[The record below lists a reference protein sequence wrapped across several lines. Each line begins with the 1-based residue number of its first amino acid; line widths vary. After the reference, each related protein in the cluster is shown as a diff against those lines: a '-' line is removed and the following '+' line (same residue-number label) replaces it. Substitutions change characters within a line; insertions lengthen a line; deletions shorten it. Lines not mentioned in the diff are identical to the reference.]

1 MATYKFPKHIAACGD
16 RAYELRQQRLAM
28 QREVDAIEAEEKAL
42 KEHIIN
48 TLPKSEASG
57 VAGKVARTTIVTK
70 TEPQV
75 SDWDALY
82 KHVKKTGEF
91 DLLNRAINK
100 AAAKE
105 RWERGAEVPGV
116 IGMTVISVSLVKV

>member
-1 MATYKFPKHIAACGD
+1 MTTYKFPRHIAACGD
-16 RAYELRQQRLAM
+16 RAYELRQKRLAM

-57 VAGKVARTTIVTK
+57 VAGKVARTSIVTK

-75 SDWDALY
+75 ADWEALY

-91 DLLNRAINK
+91 DLLNRAVNK

-105 RWERGAEVPGV
+105 RWERGVDVPGV
-116 IGMTVISVSLVKV
+116 VGMTVVSVSLVKV